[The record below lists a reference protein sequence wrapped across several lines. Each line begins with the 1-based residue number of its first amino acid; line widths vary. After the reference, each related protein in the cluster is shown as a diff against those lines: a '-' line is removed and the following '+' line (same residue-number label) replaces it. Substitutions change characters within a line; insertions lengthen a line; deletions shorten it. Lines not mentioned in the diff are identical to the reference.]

1 MVPSGGIPIKIS
13 DKVVGTIQIDEEL
26 FASTCGA
33 GSLEV
38 LKNAGDLLAIALKSA
53 GLERDMSALNNI
65 QSDFISSFPH
75 ELRIPI
81 TVIKDSLHMLL
92 EEALGKVND
101 DQMKILK
108 LASSNVERLW
118 RLSEELL
125 DLSAIASAKTPMK
138 RSLFDIAGLSAVA
151 VMKYQSIAKEK
162 GVLLAAA
169 LPGTKIEI
177 WGDEDKLDKAI
188 CYLIDNAIRYTAK
201 NGRVDVRMQDTD
213 KWVMVHVSD
222 TGAGISPEDIGRV
235 MDKFYRV
242 TMRASGEAKKWGIGL
257 PIVKEIVVMHGG
269 DIAIESEVG
278 KGSTFTMTLPKSLR

>member
-1 MVPSGGIPIKIS
+1 MGAGIPIKIS
-13 DKVVGTIQIDEEL
+13 NKVVGTIQVDEKI
-26 FASTCGA
+26 FKDTCGEE
-33 GSLEV
+33 SLEV
-38 LKNAGDLLAIALKSA
+38 LKGAGDLIAIAIKSA
-53 GLERDMSALNNI
+53 GLEKEIKTLDSV

-92 EEALGKVND
+92 EGALGTVND
-101 DQMKILK
+101 DQTKILT
-108 LASSNVERLW
+108 LASNNVERLW

-138 RSLFDIAGLSAVA
+138 RALFDIAGLSAVA
-151 VMKYQSIAKEK
+151 VMKYQSTAKER
-162 GVLLAAA
+162 GVLLAAD
-169 LPGTKIEI
+169 LPDTKVEI
-177 WGDEDKLDKAI
+177 WGDGDKLDKAI
-188 CYLIDNAIRYTAK
+188 CHLIDNAIKYNTK

-242 TMRASGEAKKWGIGL
+242 TMRSSGEAKKWGVGL

-278 KGSTFTMTLPKSLR
+278 KGSTFTITLPKSLR